1 MIFVARAWPEV
12 SSIDQKWK
20 GLQKP
25 LFQLLLAEK
34 VVHTQAQGGKWVTL
48 RDAIIHR
55 QLWGDQN
62 DLLLRILLSVN
73 LPSVT
78 VPNHVLGAID
88 IYAPGHAEV
97 TPAFI
102 RSVLRQAPSS
112 YTSLTR
118 RDKLLLLQ
126 FSLSDGNFKDLDGLQ
141 LLPLANETFAK
152 FQHRAKPVFIA
163 LPEHPQELLPGLG
176 DRFLDTTVSKDILQC
191 LQTATFR
198 GRFLFNFVNPLS
210 HRVPSFVN
218 CPFWMIFPSSI
229 AYWRFTM
236 LRHHGGFALS

>member
-1 MIFVARAWPEV
+1 M
-12 SSIDQKWK
+12 
-20 GLQKP
+20 
-25 LFQLLLAEK
+25 
-34 VVHTQAQGGKWVTL
+34 
-48 RDAIIHR
+48 
-55 QLWGDQN
+55 
-62 DLLLRILLSVN
+62 
-73 LPSVT
+73 
-78 VPNHVLGAID
+78 LGAID

-97 TPAFI
+97 TPTFI

-163 LPEHPQELLPGLG
+163 SPEHPQELLPGLD
-176 DRFLDTTVSKDILQC
+176 DRFVDTSVGKDILQR

-198 GRFLFNFVNPLS
+198 GRFFF
-210 HRVPSFVN
+210 
-218 CPFWMIFPSSI
+218 
-229 AYWRFTM
+229 
-236 LRHHGGFALS
+236 